1 MAEATEREF
10 PPKWTPDCGWD
21 PKEWQE
27 EWARRMAA
35 KSELSMD
42 ERLGLEKNENIIEM
56 GKQAASELRRKA
68 AMGIATPVVLAALG
82 IGASAIATGG
92 IALVPALIGAVAG
105 GAIGGAS
112 TWRTVVGAFGIRG
125 TDPTVLMY
133 RVQKIMREKQDMEA
147 SCNKRLESIKNAM
160 KNLNPESKDYKEQL
174 ANLEKQYDN
183 EMRRYDIKR
192 KAIERREVKM
202 HLLANKGKLA
212 IAAHGGSVNPNS
224 IFAKGTIGWINRRRQ
239 ELGAV
244 GDKLTGGW
252 FNDRN
257 EVKMDAYQD
266 VINAT
271 QSLINQSIAT
281 REKIGLEKSEVIEAG
296 LDQVNTLESKSI
308 YDAMSQVNKKDYN
321 DDKHFIPR
329 RQTSDYSKKDEDKI
343 HYGEKLSDQI
353 LEQKEQQAAYE
364 EYEKQTGVQLKDII
378 EKLNNDTLIPD
389 DRKLDLKTKLIADKN
404 NMLTYKKNMKIEEK
418 HETFNVF
425 VDLAKNMDSID
436 GYLQK
441 YKDQGAY
448 ALGNLAL
455 YYSDEDF
462 KNAFNKYIN
471 SKNSGLTKE
480 EILKTQKLG
489 DFLYKLNSKYDLEQK
504 QKEQNSEGSILSED
518 SEQILSNTFGEKGK
532 EQQKE

>member
-1 MAEATEREF
+1 
-10 PPKWTPDCGWD
+10 
-21 PKEWQE
+21 
-27 EWARRMAA
+27 
-35 KSELSMD
+35 
-42 ERLGLEKNENIIEM
+42 
-56 GKQAASELRRKA
+56 
-68 AMGIATPVVLAALG
+68 
-82 IGASAIATGG
+82 
-92 IALVPALIGAVAG
+92 
-105 GAIGGAS
+105 
-112 TWRTVVGAFGIRG
+112 
-125 TDPTVLMY
+125 
-133 RVQKIMREKQDMEA
+133 MREKQDMEA

-343 HYGEKLSDQI
+343 HYGEELTEDLKATHIINGYKALENKGQTFNLVEEYNKISKDNN
-353 LEQKEQQAAYE
+353 LTEEQKNEVRKYILSSRNAVVDTKNITNKTNNFY
-364 EYEKQTGVQLKDII
+364 KILVNDVMLKSSISDVM
-378 EKLNNDTLIPD
+378 
-389 DRKLDLKTKLIADKN
+389 KN
-404 NMLTYKKNMKIEEK
+404 
-418 HETFNVF
+418 
-425 VDLAKNMDSID
+425 
-436 GYLQK
+436 
-441 YKDQGAY
+441 KDNWEMM
-448 ALGNLAL
+448 GNLAEL
-455 YYSDEDF
+455 FGRADVQQGMMDYYA
-462 KNAFNKYIN
+462 KNNLNNKLTNAQQLQMKDWIN
-471 SKNSGLTKE
+471 EINNGAA
-480 EILKTQKLG
+480 ILKKAKEKVAKKTEAATKKETQQG
-489 DFLYKLNSKYDLEQK
+489 WSDYLNGRAQESSSSTSNQT
-504 QKEQNSEGSILSED
+504 QQQNTS
-518 SEQILSNTFGEKGK
+518 TR
-532 EQQKE
+532 